1 MLGRDMTKTVLAA
14 ILGISTAAGA
24 ASPHLAQ
31 APELHSADRIAPW
44 IRERIGSTASV
55 DLRICVATDGH
66 VVSTSLV
73 RGSGYD
79 AFDHAVM
86 TDVTSWRYAAS
97 DVPRCTRTTIEYRA
111 R

>member
-1 MLGRDMTKTVLAA
+1 MNKLVLTA
-14 ILGISTAAGA
+14 ILGISTVAGA
-24 ASPHLAQ
+24 TSPHLAQ
-31 APELHSADRIAPW
+31 TPELRSADRIAPW
-44 IRERIGSTASV
+44 IRDRIGATASV

-66 VVSTSLV
+66 VLSANLL
-73 RGSGYD
+73 RGSGYE

-86 TDVTSWRYAAS
+86 TDVTSWRYAAT

>member
-1 MLGRDMTKTVLAA
+1 MTKIVLAA
-14 ILGISTAAGA
+14 ILGISTVAGA
-24 ASPHLAQ
+24 ASPHLAE
-31 APELHSADRIAPW
+31 APELRSADRIAPW

-66 VVSTSLV
+66 VVSTNLL
-73 RGSGYD
+73 RGSGYG

-86 TDVTSWRYAAS
+86 TDVTSWRYAAT
-97 DVPRCTRTTIEYRA
+97 DVPRCVRTTIEYRA